1 MTRDPFSTD
10 TADDHIPPTGPTAT
24 AADAASTVRSAAP
37 SASLPDG
44 RTGAAD
50 PDGETRHRSGALAV
64 APCEAD
70 GSDSAAAPD
79 PFPDPAGGGDTAGG
93 RDAEPPEGA
102 EGAAQDVPPPEEGPE
117 DEPIR
122 TVLWTAATERPL
134 DEVAALVARLQR
146 TGEVSSPAD
155 VALRAA
161 AVSRPVDEVRQ
172 LVALLKESGHDL
184 RQADTALRAAAVGR
198 PVDDVVRLVSIL
210 GTDGTDGGD
219 RPDGAAGGAA
229 GGRRARPSRAERARQ
244 KAAATW
250 SRSVLDTALAS
261 GPRGQTVSPA
271 LRSALRWPAALTLFV
286 CGAIHL
292 PTDLAALRSGGYAE
306 ILSLAVLALCTVC
319 AVWLAVR
326 DTFVVW
332 AASAGLAVGVVA
344 LHALA
349 GAGAVGLLD
358 SGLGSAVTWAEAAAV
373 LGAAATV
380 GLACTAMVR
389 SRGRSGGT
397 AGA

>member
-10 TADDHIPPTGPTAT
+10 TADDHILRTGHAAT
-24 AADAASTVRSAAP
+24 AADAAASVRSPAP
-37 SASLPDG
+37 SASLSDG
-44 RTGAAD
+44 RAGAAD
-50 PDGETRHRSGALAV
+50 PDGETGHRSGTLAV
-64 APCEAD
+64 APPEEG
-70 GSDSAAAPD
+70 GSDSGDTPD
-79 PFPDPAGGGDTAGG
+79 PFPDPAVGDTADG
-93 RDAEPPEGA
+93 RAAEPPEDA
-102 EGAAQDVPPPEEGPE
+102 EGAAQDVAPPEEGPE

-184 RQADTALRAAAVGR
+184 HQADTTLRAAAVGR
-198 PVDDVVRLVSIL
+198 PVDDVVHLVSIL
-210 GTDGTDGGD
+210 GTDGGD
-219 RPDGAAGGAA
+219 RPDGTAGGPA

-250 SRSVLDTALAS
+250 SRSALDTALAS

-271 LRSALRWPAALTLFV
+271 LRSALRWPAALALFV

-292 PTDLAALRSGGYAE
+292 PTDLGALRSGGYAE
-306 ILSLAVLALCTVC
+306 TASLAVLALCLVC

-358 SGLGSAVTWAEAAAV
+358 SSLGSAFAWAEAAAV

-389 SRGRSGGT
+389 SRGRSGGAT
-397 AGA
+397 GA